1 MEGLYAEI
9 VVMAAGIALALLALL
24 LLIAEIA

>member
-9 VVMAAGIALALLALL
+9 VVMAAGIALALFALL